1 MPATG
6 PSRAQVKIQ
15 KEAAEYREYMVG
27 VYMQRGIEKEQAL
40 ALAAVAT
47 DTQLAIRIQELERL
61 REKQMKE
68 RQKLQGNKPVP
79 LS

>member
-1 MPATG
+1 MPAKG
-6 PSRAQVKIQ
+6 PTADIVKIQ
-15 KEAAEYREYMVG
+15 KEAAEYREAMVL

-40 ALAAVAT
+40 ALAAAAT
-47 DTQLAIRIQELERL
+47 DAQLARRMQELERL
-61 REKQMKE
+61 REKRMKE